1 MSEYEIRRKKLEKR
15 KIADRKK
22 YFTMGNSQ
30 HFKLIKYAVVKR
42 DYGAG
47 RAR

>member
-1 MSEYEIRRKKLEKR
+1 
-15 KIADRKK
+15 
-22 YFTMGNSQ
+22 MGNFQ

-47 RAR
+47 HAR